1 MDAAKI
7 KNTLASINEVLEDEN
22 LSIRFMYILINYE
35 GEDVAGLIDELNLE
49 FSDENISNDQV
60 IKLLY
65 KVCLN

>member
-7 KNTLASINEVLEDEN
+7 KNTLTSINEVLEDEN
-22 LSIRFMYILINYE
+22 LSIRFMYVLINYK
-35 GEDVAGLIDELNLE
+35 GEDVAGLIDELNSE

-60 IKLLY
+60 VKLLY